1 MAEALHDELLGFDE
15 EILKTEEQLRET
27 QEKLQRLREQRAATQ
42 QRLWLIDSKLAA
54 LLVGVDGFSP
64 EGVPLI
70 LGHVGLG
77 HLWRAAAVCQYLSR
91 VAKELEKEWEV
102 LKISGGTLGPFD
114 RPYDYVSLPAGV
126 AGEAFGIVVE
136 FHPQPADRPA
146 LVMVDDHGRRCGTLG
161 PAGAAPGCLRAG
173 GAVYHGNELFVADRN
188 NHRVQKLKLDGTP
201 LAAAAMSYYPS
212 HLCMAAGEL
221 YVSAGGQ
228 LHVLVARSKSTLIL
242 PTGPPPRIVVLDPT
256 TLHENR
262 IIGLGAVEDP
272 KGVAVHGDC
281 CFVADRDRI
290 VVLSATKGQLLRVI
304 GEPMDPDIYP
314 GRPGQLRYP
323 GGIAVVG
330 EHLLVGCLMV
340 YEEYEEVP
348 DDIDDW
354 SEGDEAEFVGYEYH
368 TALQVLTLEG
378 APRQFLRLG
387 GPTDLGAPGGV
398 RVAGDQVI
406 VSSGNSFVHIC
417 ELI

>member
-1 MAEALHDELLGFDE
+1 MAEALHYELLGFDE
-15 EILKTEEQLRET
+15 EILKVEEQLRE

-102 LKISGGTLGPFD
+102 LKISGSLDRFD
-114 RPYDYVSLPAGV
+114 TPQDYVSLPAGV

-136 FHPQPADRPA
+136 FHSHGDQPA
-146 LVMVDDHGRRCGTLG
+146 LVMVDGRGRRCGTSG
-161 PAGAAPGCLRAG
+161 PAGAAPGCLRAA

-201 LAAAAMSYYPS
+201 LAEAAMSSYPS

-228 LHVLVARSKSTLIL
+228 EYVTMLSSIR
-242 PTGPPPRIVVLDPT
+242 PPPRIVVLDPR

-262 IIGLGAVEDP
+262 IIGVGAVKDP
-272 KGVAVHGDC
+272 QGVAVHGDW

-290 VVLSATKGQLLRVI
+290 VVLSATKGHLVRVI
-304 GEPMDPDIYP
+304 GEPVDRDIYP
-314 GRPGQLRYP
+314 GRPGQLREP
-323 GGIAVVG
+323 GGISIVG
-330 EHLLVGCLMV
+330 EHLLVGCLMQ
-340 YEEYEEVP
+340 YLDIP

-354 SEGDEAEFVGYEYH
+354 SEDDEDDEDEIATEYN
-368 TALQVLTLEG
+368 TALQVLTLDG
-378 APRQFLRLG
+378 APRQFLRLSG
-387 GPTDLGAPGGV
+387 SRVDAGPPGSV
-398 RVAGDQVI
+398 RIAGSQVF
-406 VSSGNSFVHIC
+406 VCSGLSFVHMC